1 MKAEQ
6 SIVGMYAGLKPRARI
21 KFLIKHYKD
30 FDTYRADYR
39 DSVVSIIMAFNE
51 YNRSNHD
58 DLGVRVQSSGGNQ
71 DTTFNMVA
79 EKMSVEEYFKYLEVD
94 KDSFPDP
101 YEYMIVSTALFEWNL
116 MKREYDEINSCMKL
130 LLNQSERE
138 LLLLYLKKEQ
148 RLIDIATYYSI
159 EIDSARKKLY
169 RIKRK
174 LINGMIPWFKDY
186 SDSILAVG

>member
-30 FDTYRADYR
+30 FETYRADYR

-94 KDSFPDP
+94 KDSFND
-101 YEYMIVSTALFEWNL
+101 MRVL
-116 MKREYDEINSCMKL
+116 D
-130 LLNQSERE
+130 LLNDENPLAFTKIITMVMSKDQKEKIYNFIANENEGRIPVDKFAPIFNEIMEKLSDKSE
-138 LLLLYLKKEQ
+138 
-148 RLIDIATYYSI
+148 
-159 EIDSARKKLY
+159 EIK
-169 RIKRK
+169 
-174 LINGMIPWFKDY
+174 N
-186 SDSILAVG
+186 